1 MYSSLKNHIIPVFWL
16 QTEQIGLVRIKGSR
30 KVKKKKCCNYG
41 YITKCRQFQNV
52 ANGIFQN
59 VAITQY
65 HKMSLHCKSQNVADR
80 SEFSLVVYKTLIE
93 IIIRIKILIQFIK
106 LINYFIVKDL
116 CQHYTN
122 EQWINLLFAKSA
134 YINTITT
141 NKVINLLIIP
151 VD

>member
-1 MYSSLKNHIIPVFWL
+1 MSPIP
-16 QTEQIGLVRIKGSR
+16 
-30 KVKKKKCCNYG
+30 
-41 YITKCRQFQNV
+41 KCRHHT
-52 ANGIFQN
+52 I
-59 VAITQY
+59 
-65 HKMSLHCKSQNVADR
+65 SQNVADR

-106 LINYFIVKDL
+106 LIYYFIVKDL